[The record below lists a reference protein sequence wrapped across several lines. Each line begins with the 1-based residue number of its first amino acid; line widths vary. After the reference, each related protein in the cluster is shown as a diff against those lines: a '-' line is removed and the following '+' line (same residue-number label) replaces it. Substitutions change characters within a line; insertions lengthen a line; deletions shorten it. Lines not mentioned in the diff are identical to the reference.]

1 MSTILKSKS
10 GKQDPGFSGVAGF
23 NLDDFANRASQEV
36 AQAQQTAAAIIKQAH
51 ADAEAIQ
58 QQAREAGREEGLKEA
73 NEVIDQRVKVAV
85 DSAVH
90 SRLAT
95 LESAIDQLWETE
107 NDWLQQWQQNTLEI
121 AFEVAQ
127 KLTRNAINQNDEIL
141 LGWANEA
148 LDAVRGARKI
158 TLAVHPE
165 TLSVLGQQLDR
176 VVRRPG
182 LPQETHIEPDEAVE
196 PMGVV
201 VRQEGGH
208 IDLQLST
215 QLEKLAQ
222 HLGLQSEEE

>member
-1 MSTILKSKS
+1 MSIILKSKS
-10 GKQDPGFSGVAGF
+10 NKRDPGFSGVAGF
-23 NLDDFANRASQEV
+23 NLDDLANRASQELD
-36 AQAQQTAAAIIKQAH
+36 QAQQSAAAIIKQAH

-58 QQAREAGREEGLKEA
+58 KQAREAGREEGLKDA

-85 DSAVH
+85 DTAVH

-95 LESAIDQLWETE
+95 LESTIDELWQTE
-107 NDWLQQWQQNTLEI
+107 QEWLQQWQRNTLEI
-121 AFEVAQ
+121 AFEIAQ
-127 KLTRNAINQNDEIL
+127 KLTRHAIQNNDDIL
-141 LGWANEA
+141 IAWANEA

-176 VVRRPG
+176 IVRRPG
-182 LPQETHIEPDEAVE
+182 LPQETHIEPDETVE

-215 QLEKLAQ
+215 QMETLAQ
-222 HLGLQSEEE
+222 HLGLKSDDQ